1 MPYDTKKRPNYLG
14 LEYERGSMDR
24 LLGFKGVIHVAD
36 QEDNKLEP
44 KTQVPSLGAQLSGG
58 LKIAGLIIAALAGGV
73 IAVASGGVAVPAW
86 LMSIATA
93 IVAIAAPLGLASPGL
108 KALQEKK

>member
-36 QEDNKLEP
+36 QNENKVENT
-44 KTQVPSLGAQLSGG
+44 TQIPTQGEKVTGV
-58 LKIAGLIIAALAGGV
+58 LKIVGLIVAALAGAV
-73 IAVASGGVAVPAW
+73 IAVASGGVAVPPW

-93 IVAIAAPLGLASPGL
+93 IAAIAAPLGIASSGL
-108 KALQEKK
+108 PAKK